1 MSELLHMGLECA
13 IGAGVGICIG
23 LTGIGGGVLVVPA
36 LTLLLGLP
44 VTAAV
49 GTASAYIFLTNIF
62 ASIQHGRQ
70 GNVDF
75 RLAHRFL
82 AGAIP
87 GNVAACL
94 LVAHAKSNAVDAIAA
109 AQFQSQ
115 IRMFIAGVMVFSIVL
130 MLANLMR
137 EMRHDQQVDAPAP
150 PPSPMRSAFGLLLG
164 AVVGAILGAT
174 SVGGGVVMVP
184 LLIICFGLPARLTV
198 GTSSYL
204 ALILMGTT
212 SLLSAG
218 RGDVLWSVA
227 GLMALGSLGG
237 VLAGIALGRKLPEN
251 LLRFAMIALMLVAVA
266 GMLFR

>member
-1 MSELLHMGLECA
+1 MSDPLQLLLECA
-13 IGAGVGICIG
+13 IGAGVGVCIG

-62 ASIQHGRQ
+62 ASIQHSRM
-70 GNVDF
+70 GNIDF

-87 GNVAACL
+87 GNIAACL
-94 LVAHAKSNAVDAIAA
+94 LVARAKSNAVDALAA
-109 AQFQSQ
+109 AQFQSHV
-115 IRMFIAGVMVFSIVL
+115 RMFIAGVMVFSIVL
-130 MLANLMR
+130 MLANMLR
-137 EMRHDQQVDAPAP
+137 EMRTTQQTEEPAP
-150 PPSPMRSAFGLLLG
+150 PHSPMRTAFGLLLG

-204 ALILMGTT
+204 ALVLMGTT
-212 SLLSAG
+212 SLMSAG
-218 RGDVLWSVA
+218 RGDVQWSVA
-227 GLMALGSLGG
+227 GLMAVGSLGG
-237 VLAGIALGRKLPEN
+237 VLLGIALGKILPEN

-266 GMLFR
+266 GMLFS